1 MGFLKKNSVPH
12 ELPDLALDSSNNVNP
27 KPVVETPKEE
37 SSIPSVPKTVVE
49 KKPVVETPKHVAPS
63 PNIAK
68 HEEIKKQIDEHL
80 GENDFIKKAGFF
92 DKILEDVNGE
102 IDDLGKLE
110 DWYEKKFLPQNIV
123 SNMRGY
129 WEGNKAD
136 ILIQSFGAEYKRKIN
151 EKIKAL
157 QVLEGDWREI
167 YFKLIKKEEEMKNEE
182 RELKETLSEF
192 VGLCKRRKHGEE
204 EKEK

>member
-1 MGFLKKNSVPH
+1 MGFLKKSSVPH
-12 ELPDLALDSSNNVNP
+12 ELPDLALDSSNNINP
-27 KPVVETPKEE
+27 KP
-37 SSIPSVPKTVVE
+37 VVE
-49 KKPVVETPKHVAPS
+49 KKPVVDASKHITPLSNVTE
-63 PNIAK
+63 

-80 GENDFIKKAGFF
+80 GDDFIKKAGFF

-192 VGLCKRRKHGEE
+192 VDLCKRRKHGEE
-204 EKEK
+204 KKE